1 MLVINRQPTTDGQ
14 DEFNVES
21 KLMVVS
27 YQLSTDNYQLIL
39 ITINNQPTTNMK
51 IAVFPGSF
59 DPITLGHYDIVERAA
74 PLFDKI
80 IIAIGKNSQKK
91 YMFSL
96 EQREA
101 FIRKTFENFP
111 NVEVDSFEGL
121 TIDYCRSK
129 NVNFILRGL
138 RNPADFEFEKAI
150 AQTNRTLTQE
160 NKIETIFLLT
170 SAGKSFIS
178 SSIVREIINFGG
190 DYTLLV
196 PDAVRI

>member
-1 MLVINRQPTTDGQ
+1 MR
-14 DEFNVES
+14 
-21 KLMVVS
+21 
-27 YQLSTDNYQLIL
+27 
-39 ITINNQPTTNMK
+39 

-59 DPITLGHYDIVERAA
+59 DPITLGHFDIVERAY

-80 IIAIGKNSQKK
+80 IIAIGQNSQKK

-96 EQREA
+96 EQRMD
-101 FIRKTFENFP
+101 FIKRTFKDFP
-111 NVEVDSFEGL
+111 NIEVDHFEGL

-150 AQTNRTLTQE
+150 AQTNRELTQE
-160 NKIETIFLLT
+160 NKVETIFLLT

-178 SSIVREIINFGG
+178 SSILLEIITFNGN
-190 DYTLLV
+190 YELLV
-196 PDAVRI
+196 PEAVRVPKQ

>member
-1 MLVINRQPTTDGQ
+1 MR
-14 DEFNVES
+14 
-21 KLMVVS
+21 
-27 YQLSTDNYQLIL
+27 
-39 ITINNQPTTNMK
+39 

-59 DPITLGHYDIVERAA
+59 DPITLGHFDIVERAA

-80 IIAIGKNSQKK
+80 IIAIGQNSKKK

-96 EQREA
+96 DQRKE
-101 FIRKTFENFP
+101 FIKKTFENFP
-111 NVEVDSFEGL
+111 NVEVDHFEGL

-138 RNPADFEFEKAI
+138 RNPDDFEFEKAI
-150 AQTNRTLTQE
+150 AQTNRTLTHD

-178 SSIVREIINFGG
+178 SSIVREIISFKGH
-190 DYTLLV
+190 YELLV
-196 PDAVRI
+196 PDSVRV

>member
-1 MLVINRQPTTDGQ
+1 MR
-14 DEFNVES
+14 
-21 KLMVVS
+21 
-27 YQLSTDNYQLIL
+27 
-39 ITINNQPTTNMK
+39 

-59 DPITLGHYDIVERAA
+59 DPITLGHFDIVERAY

-80 IIAIGKNSQKK
+80 IIAIGQNSQKK

-96 EQREA
+96 EQRMD
-101 FIRKTFENFP
+101 FIKRTFKDFP
-111 NVEVDSFEGL
+111 NIEVDHFEGL

-150 AQTNRTLTQE
+150 AQTNRELTQE
-160 NKIETIFLLT
+160 NKVETIFLLT

-178 SSIVREIINFGG
+178 SSIVREIITFNGN
-190 DYTLLV
+190 YELLV
-196 PDAVRI
+196 PEAVRVPKE